1 MILKSVIDH
10 LNIRKPPKIGEGGGG
25 GGERRRRGKGG
36 EVTANQAHRKE
47 IRIKYKIKKNRKFS
61 HTKVTDQNNSV
72 DNTNYNTNSVDNTK
86 YNTMLKAIPLQ
97 AWTGPEGSR
106 RLRVPDFMTICT

>member
-1 MILKSVIDH
+1 LIYKASKICNLS
-10 LNIRKPPKIGEGGGG
+10 LNHKETTENRRRGEEEGGGG
-25 GGERRRRGKGG
+25 GGG
-36 EVTANQAHRKE
+36 VTANQTHRKE

-72 DNTNYNTNSVDNTK
+72 GNTK
-86 YNTMLKAIPLQ
+86 YNTNSEKNSKYNIMLKAIPLQ
-97 AWTGPEGSR
+97 AWTGPKGSR